1 MKLFEKCSFAA
12 EVFHG
17 LQEQVMTTASRSHRL
32 MVRVQNI
39 EASLPALE
47 KAVLAQTSHIHL
59 AYTAGMV
66 ILAMI
71 PNYVVTGNSVFFIL
85 NMLISFLKVIA
96 LENRVFVFCLMGFTF
111 TKYI

>member
-1 MKLFEKCSFAA
+1 
-12 EVFHG
+12 
-17 LQEQVMTTASRSHRL
+17 

-66 ILAMI
+66 ILGYDPKLCGYWKFPFFDSEYVNFISESYCFNMNRFPSKTYLKISLDKESLLMLKNA
-71 PNYVVTGNSVFFIL
+71 NYCCFTSSD
-85 NMLISFLKVIA
+85 ISISMA
-96 LENRVFVFCLMGFTF
+96 RVN
-111 TKYI
+111 KK

>member
-1 MKLFEKCSFAA
+1 
-12 EVFHG
+12 
-17 LQEQVMTTASRSHRL
+17 

-66 ILAMI
+66 ILGNNIKLCAYWRVYFLYSE
-71 PNYVVTGNSVFFIL
+71 YVNLNSECY
-85 NMLISFLKVIA
+85 SFGK
-96 LENRVFVFCLMGFTF
+96 
-111 TKYI
+111 